1 MNKLF
6 SVFHRGISAKLFLIN
21 LIVFVMFSVIA
32 AAAFFSFRH
41 MKDTLTD
48 IFSVQLDQALESAYL
63 GRELVRVIADINL
76 LVSTFHEKEKTL
88 KADGEKLGNKVY
100 ILMLKSSD
108 LQLKRILDNFI
119 KKIRN
124 VLKQCA
130 IVNSDRESVKA
141 ISQEIEHSLI
151 ALGEIVSWEIV
162 GLEQGNERVAHLER
176 LSIMILEYREL
187 LIRLKLRFT
196 KMGTGGGESSETE
209 AAPTVFTLLDTL
221 QMKVGNLNAY
231 APDIAGQGKQISR
244 DIREYKDA
252 LSQFYESVKTLK
264 QRRDEMNREKELLL
278 TRMGETDELIEKKTE
293 QGMND
298 LTEQL
303 SNGAKVGGVAFFII
317 ALVVIFLAAFLGL
330 SITRSLRLVVHRI
343 RGIAKGEGDLTTRLD
358 VRTKDEL
365 GSLARWFNIF
375 IENLQGMMKDI
386 AEQARTLNTFAADMS
401 SVSVRMSAGADEVSE
416 KSESVATSAEE
427 MSVNINTMASS
438 AEEISVNVQSIS
450 STAEQ
455 MSRNMNSVASSVEKM
470 GAAINHISENARD
483 GARVSVDAKKMAE
496 TATSTMNNLED
507 AVKQI
512 GEVIEIIGKIADKT
526 NLLALNAR
534 IEAASAGESGKGFA
548 VVANEIKELSDQ
560 SGRASRD
567 VVGRIEGVQESTG
580 YAIAAIG
587 DVSHIINTIS
597 DSVETISEAVEHQR
611 QATHEISTSVS
622 QTDTGTSHIAAAISE
637 IARGVIDMSRNAGE
651 AAMVTN
657 EVAANIQH
665 VSQTANDSSE
675 GARAVSMSAGELAK
689 IAAQL
694 EELVHKFKVD

>member
-88 KADGEKLGNKVY
+88 KADGEKLTHEID
-100 ILMLKSSD
+100 ILMQKSSD
-108 LQLKRILDNFI
+108 LQLGATLDNFI

-130 IVNSDRESVKA
+130 IVNSDRESVEA
-141 ISQEIEHSLI
+141 ISQEIEYSLI

-176 LSIMILEYREL
+176 LLIMILEYREI
-187 LIRLKLRFT
+187 LIRMNLRFT
-196 KMGTGGGESSETE
+196 EMDMKGEALPETE
-209 AAPTVFTLLDTL
+209 KEHPVLALLETL
-221 QMKVGNLNAY
+221 QMKVGSLDAY
-231 APDIAGQGKQISR
+231 APDIAEHGKQITR
-244 DIREYKDA
+244 DIRKYRDA
-252 LSQFYESVKTLK
+252 LSQFYEAVRELN
-264 QRRDEMNREKELLL
+264 QRQNEMNHEKEILLK
-278 TRMGETDELIEKKTE
+278 RMGETDEQIEKKTE
-293 QGMND
+293 QGVNR
-298 LTEQL
+298 LTKQL
-303 SNGAKVGGVAFFII
+303 SDGAKAGGIAIFII
-317 ALVVIFLAAFLGL
+317 AILMILLAAFLGR
-330 SITRSLRLVVHRI
+330 SITRSLRLVVSRI
-343 RGIAKGEGDLTTRLD
+343 KGIAKGEGDLTTRLD

-365 GSLARWFNIF
+365 GALARWFNIF

-450 STAEQ
+450 STAKR
-455 MSRNMNSVASSVEKM
+455 MSRNMNSVASSVEEM
-470 GAAINHISENARD
+470 GAAINHISGNARE
-483 GARVSVDAKKMAE
+483 GAKVSADAKKMAE

-548 VVANEIKELSDQ
+548 VVANEIKELADQ
-560 SGRASRD
+560 SGRAARD

-580 YAIAAIG
+580 YAIAAID
-587 DVSHIINTIS
+587 DVSRIINTIS

-622 QTDTGTSHIAAAISE
+622 QTDIGTSHIAAAISE
-637 IARGVIDMSRNAGE
+637 IARGVIDMSKNAGE

-675 GARAVSMSAGELAK
+675 GARAVSTSAGELAK
-689 IAAQL
+689 ISAQL